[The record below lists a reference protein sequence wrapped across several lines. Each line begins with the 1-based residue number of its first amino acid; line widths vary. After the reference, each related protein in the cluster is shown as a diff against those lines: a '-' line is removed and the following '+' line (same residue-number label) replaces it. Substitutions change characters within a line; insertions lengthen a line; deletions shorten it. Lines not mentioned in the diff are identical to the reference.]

1 MIIKTDDKN
10 YFDIAAAIREKNE
23 TDEVYKPSEMALAI
37 ANIES
42 GGIPCTLTVTTAEG
56 ALVEATLGSKKVSA
70 TAGTDGTAILI
81 LEKEGLWTIS
91 ATLDGETKSTEI
103 LVEHSIEESLTFFPE
118 EPSAY
123 NQLALITS
131 SQTWTAPENG
141 WFQIEDFGA
150 SGSGGNGYY
159 RYSVYLQS
167 NSGGGGGGGGYAA
180 SRIKMSKG
188 DTAEINIGDV
198 GAVTSVL
205 INSSLETYFP
215 LYVTSGAN
223 GGSYV
228 VGSSGSNSG
237 GAGGVASGGNYAN
250 NNGGNGGNGISQQ
263 GSVASGGAGGAA
275 GYTGGNVGGAGGKG
289 DSSHNAGEAG
299 KAGFIKIYRGNT
311 NANPNANID
320 GYTRLNCIKATGTQY
335 IDTGCS
341 PSDNTK
347 VVINLTP
354 LVSGMAENAVF
365 GSTWAA
371 NGFFLMFYQNMLRWH
386 SKGASVDI
394 SAFNTTGENE
404 IVCTPTKI
412 TVNGTEYG
420 LSGSQTDSTTAITLF
435 CAGGYSAAKYGIYK
449 LHSCQIYNGNELL
462 KDYVPVLDSSGVPCL
477 YDKLNK
483 ALVYNN
489 GSGMFDYE

>member
-1 MIIKTDDKN
+1 MIIGK
-10 YFDIAAAIREKNE
+10 AI
-23 TDEVYKPSEMALAI
+23 TAGG
-37 ANIES
+37 S

-56 ALVEATLGSKKVSA
+56 ALVKATLGSKEISA
-70 TAGTDGTAILI
+70 TAGADGMAILI

-118 EPSAY
+118 EPSSY
-123 NQLALITS
+123 EQLALITA

-141 WFQIEDFGA
+141 WFQIEVFGA
-150 SGSGGNGYY
+150 SGDGGNGTITGSSS
-159 RYSVYLQS
+159 RISR
-167 NSGGGGGGGGYAA
+167 GGHGGGGGGYAC
-180 SRIKMSKG
+180 SRIKLNKG
-188 DTAEINIGDV
+188 DTVTIIA
-198 GAVTSVL
+198 GAVGN
-205 INSSLETYFP
+205 NSSAAITSSIETYNI
-215 LYVTSGAN
+215 LTVTSGTN
-223 GGSYV
+223 GMDASIV
-228 VGSSGSNSG
+228 SSQNIPGT
-237 GAGGVASGGNYAN
+237 GGVASGGNYAN
-250 NNGGNGGNGISQQ
+250 YNGEDGHQ
-263 GSVASGGAGGAA
+263 GTNLHLDEGTGKGGAGGVA
-275 GYTGGNVGGAGGKG
+275 GYTGGNVGGTGGKG
-289 DSSHNAGEAG
+289 STGSNGYGETG
-299 KAGFIKIYRGNT
+299 TAGFIKIYRGNT
-311 NANPNANID
+311 NVNPNANID

-435 CAGGYSAAKYGIYK
+435 YAGEYSAAKYGIYK
-449 LHSCQIYNGNELL
+449 LHSCQIYNGNELIR
-462 KDYVPVLDSSGVPCL
+462 DYVPVLDSSGVPCL

-489 GSGMFDYE
+489 GSGTFDYE

>member
-1 MIIKTDDKN
+1 MIIGK
-10 YFDIAAAIREKNE
+10 AI
-23 TDEVYKPSEMALAI
+23 TAGG
-37 ANIES
+37 S

-56 ALVEATLGSKKVSA
+56 ALVEATLGSKEVSA
-70 TAGTDGTAILI
+70 TAGADGTAILI
-81 LEKEGLWTIS
+81 LEKEGLWTVS

-118 EPSAY
+118 EPSSY

-131 SQTWTAPENG
+131 SQTWTAPEDG

-150 SGSGGNGYY
+150 SGSGGNGYF

-237 GAGGVASGGNYAN
+237 GDGGVASGGNYAN

-289 DSSHNAGEAG
+289 DSSDNAGEAG
-299 KAGFIKIYRGNT
+299 KAGFIKIYRGNS
-311 NANPNANID
+311 NFKPDAD
-320 GYTRLNCIKATGTQY
+320 GVTRLNYIESTGTKY
-335 IDTGCS
+335 IDTGCA
-341 PSDNTK
+341 PSNNTK
-347 VVINLTP
+347 VIINLTP
-354 LVSGMAENAVF
+354 LASGMAENAVF

-371 NGFFLMFYQNMLRWH
+371 NGFFLMFYQNKLRWH

-394 SAFNTTGENE
+394 SNFNTSGENE
-404 IVCTPTKI
+404 IECTPTKI
-412 TVNGTEYG
+412 TVNGTSYNLNG
-420 LSGSQTDSTTAITLF
+420 TGTDTTKPITLF
-435 CAGGYSAAKYGIYK
+435 YAGDYAASKYGVFK
-449 LHSCQIYNGNELL
+449 LHSCKIYEGDTLI
-462 KDYVPVLDSSGVPCL
+462 KDYVPALDKVGVPCL
-477 YDKLNK
+477 YDEVNK
-483 ALVYNN
+483 AYAYNN
-489 GSGMFDYE
+489 GTSIFLCG